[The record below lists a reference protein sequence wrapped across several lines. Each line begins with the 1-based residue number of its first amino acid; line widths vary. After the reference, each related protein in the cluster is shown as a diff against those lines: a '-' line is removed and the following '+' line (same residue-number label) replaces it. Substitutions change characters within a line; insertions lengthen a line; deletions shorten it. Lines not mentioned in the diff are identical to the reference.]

1 MINRVRQKGDH
12 KLKINTK
19 AQLTNPTCIYGLY
32 VSVSTD
38 FFLTARVKK
47 VALFLESVKAY
58 CVVFNHSNRPAY
70 TCAATLDA
78 HRHQSFHAADAQF
91 NTRPRK
97 NVDGNAVAL
106 VCANTSKRHEWRS
119 AMD

>member
-1 MINRVRQKGDH
+1 MIFDIVSVIFDIMLTCLNAYMPKCLHAYLLTCLHAYAQPWADH
-12 KLKINTK
+12 KRKINTK

-58 CVVFNHSNRPAY
+58 CVVVAGLNRNRSRLQPGS
-70 TCAATLDA
+70 TPDL
-78 HRHQSFHAADAQF
+78 HQLLWSC
-91 NTRPRK
+91 
-97 NVDGNAVAL
+97 V
-106 VCANTSKRHEWRS
+106 
-119 AMD
+119 

>member
-1 MINRVRQKGDH
+1 MAMKLEGPKTLYIYVDSLVPHWACWDGPSREALPTFTMHSRAAQPWADH
-12 KLKINTK
+12 KRKINTK

-70 TCAATLDA
+70 TCA
-78 HRHQSFHAADAQF
+78 
-91 NTRPRK
+91 
-97 NVDGNAVAL
+97 
-106 VCANTSKRHEWRS
+106 
-119 AMD
+119 